1 MTSNNLC
8 NQKASTVGDMTTTI
22 IRNRLRSLTWSTQY
36 RGQIRAVLHDNLVRL
51 ETTFLA
57 SMIDANPTASTRLS
71 V

>member
-1 MTSNNLC
+1 MQSKGVNSGRHDNDDNKKSVAFIDLVD
-8 NQKASTVGDMTTTI
+8 A
-22 IRNRLRSLTWSTQY
+22 QY